1 MLITNTV
8 TLLMTAAVL
17 LIKIIIILVQSLH
30 AHSDF
35 PFTFV
40 IQQLIACPVK
50 LQLFY
55 KAVFQWCY
63 STEMGKSQFRT

>member
-1 MLITNTV
+1 MPIPIS
-8 TLLMTAAVL
+8 LL
-17 LIKIIIILVQSLH
+17 
-30 AHSDF
+30 
-35 PFTFV
+35 TFV